1 MTSEEVK
8 IELLKLRTTLRE
20 QSIKTKMVT
29 SGVWAIMSAT
39 LIILK
44 AMGIS
49 SLSWFWTLAPLLWPL
64 YLVGL
69 IAAGFLTLAVIV
81 FVIFLIIEG
90 IEKYEKRNN

>member
-29 SGVWAIMSAT
+29 SGIWAIMSAT

>member
-1 MTSEEVK
+1 MTNDEFKV
-8 IELLKLRTTLRE
+8 ELLKLRTTLRE

-29 SGVWAIMSAT
+29 SGIWAIMSAT

-49 SLSWFWTLAPLLWPL
+49 TLSWFWTLAPLLWPL

-69 IAAGFLTLAVIV
+69 IVAGCLTLAVIV

-90 IEKYEKRNN
+90 IEKYEKRND